1 MNQLQQAINNANPT
15 KQSGNYINEDPA
27 QKEAYNQAIQKAK
40 DLINKQPPTMDKHEI
55 DQALDNINQAQNN
68 LNGNKKLFN
77 EQNEKTDQLTNLN
90 SLTNGQHDALV
101 NDIFNAPTREEVA
114 KRFEK
119 AEQLNNTMKALRD
132 AIKDNQQVLQ
142 SSNYKNEDPAQQ
154 NAYNQA
160 VAKALDIV
168 NDRPTPTLSNET
180 VQKVVDEVTQ
190 AKQNLRGEQKLADD
204 KANAERTLNQLTHL
218 NPAQREDLENQIHN
232 ATIRPEVQDAV
243 NLANQLN
250 DAMKKLKDALDGNE
264 TLKQSSDYINE
275 DTNERGNY
283 DHNIEKGKE
292 IVDQQTN
299 PTMSPSYINEIT
311 DKINNA
317 KNDLHGSQK
326 LEKINNKQLKISIK

>member
-1 MNQLQQAINNANPT
+1 M
-15 KQSGNYINEDPA
+15 
-27 QKEAYNQAIQKAK
+27 
-40 DLINKQPPTMDKHEI
+40 
-55 DQALDNINQAQNN
+55 
-68 LNGNKKLFN
+68 
-77 EQNEKTDQLTNLN
+77 
-90 SLTNGQHDALV
+90 
-101 NDIFNAPTREEVA
+101 
-114 KRFEK
+114 
-119 AEQLNNTMKALRD
+119 
-132 AIKDNQQVLQ
+132 
-142 SSNYKNEDPAQQ
+142 
-154 NAYNQA
+154 
-160 VAKALDIV
+160 
-168 NDRPTPTLSNET
+168 
-180 VQKVVDEVTQ
+180 DEVTQ